1 MNTLRRMVSLTLVFA
16 LTGISL
22 MAQTQQRRAYR
33 VNDRQIQTL
42 LNRIEN
48 RSDVFQRSLSNALN
62 SSRYDSSNRQGDIN
76 QSVSDFQN
84 AINNLHA
91 NFNNRRD
98 TRQDAE
104 NVLNS
109 ATPINNYL
117 LSARLNGNVQ
127 TNWASLRNDLTELAR
142 LYNVTWNWSNQ
153 SYPTTGQTY
162 PNTNQNN
169 QPYGQGRDRLTG
181 TFRLDTS
188 RSEDPRSAAERAT
201 RSLPAANRQRAMDS
215 LTARLE
221 SPESIAIDRR
231 GRNFTIASTR
241 APQISFEA
249 DGTEHSETLDNG
261 RQVRVTASYTR
272 DQLVIS
278 QVGDRGNDYSV
289 TFEPMDAGR
298 RLRITR
304 RISSDRLTQPVV
316 VESIYD
322 KTADVA
328 QLDLYNGGSGYPNN
342 PNYPT
347 NPGSGTTSGDFV
359 VPDGTQLV
367 ATLNDNLTTKDS
379 RDNDRFTMTV
389 TSPSQYEGATIE
401 GYVTGVNRSGRVTG
415 RSTMTF
421 NFERIR
427 LRNGGTYRFAGFVDS
442 VRTANG
448 ENVRVDNEGSV
459 QEGDNRTTTT
469 VKRAAIGT
477 AVGAIIGAIAGGGKG
492 AAIGA
497 AIGAGAGAGSVYV
510 QGRDDLELLSGTE
523 VTVRA
528 SAPR

>member
-1 MNTLRRMVSLTLVFA
+1 MNMFRRIVSLALVLA
-16 LTGISL
+16 LAGMSV
-22 MAQTQQRRAYR
+22 MAQTQRRAYR
-33 VNDRQIQTL
+33 TNDRQIQTL
-42 LNRIEN
+42 LNRLEN
-48 RSDVFQRSLSNALN
+48 RSDVFQRSFSDAVNGG
-62 SSRYDSSNRQGDIN
+62 RYGGTNRDDNIN
-76 QSVSDFQN
+76 QTVSDFRT
-84 AINNLHA
+84 AIDTLHS

-98 TRQDAE
+98 NTQDVQ
-104 NVLNS
+104 NVLDRAS
-109 ATPINNYL
+109 TINTYF
-117 LSARLNGNVQ
+117 SRARLNTRANTDWENVR
-127 TNWASLRNDLTELAR
+127 TDLTELAR
-142 LYNVTWNWSNQ
+142 LYNVSWNWSAQ
-153 SYPTTGQTY
+153 TYPTTGQTG
-162 PNTNQNN
+162 PIN
-169 QPYGQGRDRLTG
+169 GQGGGLDQMTG
-181 TFRLDTS
+181 TFSLDTS

-201 RSLPAANRQRAMDS
+201 RSLPAGNRQRALDN

-241 APQISFEA
+241 AAQIAFEA
-249 DGTEHSETLDNG
+249 DGTEHVETLDNG
-261 RQVRVTASYTR
+261 RQVRVRASYTR
-272 DQLVIS
+272 GQLVIS
-278 QVGDRGNDYSV
+278 QTGDRGNDYSV
-289 TFEPMDAGR
+289 MFEPMDAGR

-316 VESIYD
+316 VESIYN

-328 QLDLYNGGSGYPNN
+328 QLDLYNGGSYPNN

-347 NPGSGTTSGDFV
+347 NGTGTVNGDFAV
-359 VPDGTQLV
+359 ADGTQLV

-379 RDNDRFTMTV
+379 RENDRFTMTV

-401 GYVTGVNRSGRVTG
+401 GYVTGVARSGRITG
-415 RSTMTF
+415 RSSMTF

-427 LRNGGTYRFAGFVDS
+427 LRNGSTYRFAGFVDS
-442 VRTANG
+442 IRTANG
-448 ENVRVDNEGSV
+448 ENVRVDNEGTV

-469 VKRAAIGT
+469 AKRAAIGT

-497 AIGAGAGAGSVYV
+497 AVGAGAGAGSVYV

>member
-1 MNTLRRMVSLTLVFA
+1 MNKFRRIASLALVLA
-16 LTGISL
+16 LAGMSV
-22 MAQTQQRRAYR
+22 MAQTQRRAYR

-48 RSDVFQRSLSNALN
+48 RSDVFQRSFSDAVNGG
-62 SSRYDSSNRQGDIN
+62 RYGNTNRQGNIN
-76 QSVSDFQN
+76 QTVNDFRT
-84 AINNLHA
+84 AVDTLHT

-98 TRQDAE
+98 STQDVQS
-104 NVLNS
+104 VLDR
-109 ATPINNYL
+109 ATTINDYL
-117 LSARLNGNVQ
+117 MSSRLNGRANTDWENVR
-127 TNWASLRNDLTELAR
+127 TDLTELAR
-142 LYNVTWNWSNQ
+142 LYNVSWNWSA
-153 SYPTTGQTY
+153 QTY
-162 PNTNQNN
+162 PNTNPNGTV
-169 QPYGQGRDRLTG
+169 YGQGRGLDRITG

-188 RSEDPRSAAERAT
+188 RSEDPRGAAERAT
-201 RSLPAANRQRAMDS
+201 RSLPTRDRQRVLDN

-231 GRNFTIASTR
+231 GRSFTIASTR
-241 APQISFEA
+241 ASQITFEA
-249 DGTEHSETLDNG
+249 DGTERVETLDNG
-261 RQVRVTASYTR
+261 RQVRVMASYTR

-278 QVGDRGNDYSV
+278 QTGDRGNDYSV

-304 RISSDRLTQPVV
+304 RISTDRLTQPVV

-322 KTADVA
+322 KTADTA
-328 QLDLYNGGSGYPNN
+328 QLNIYDGGGYSN
-342 PNYPT
+342 NYPT
-347 NPGSGTTSGDFV
+347 NGTGTVNGGFTV
-359 VPDGTQLV
+359 ADGTLLV

-379 RDNDRFTMTV
+379 RENDRFTMTV
-389 TSPSQYEGATIE
+389 TSPAQYEGAIIE
-401 GYVTGVNRSGRVTG
+401 GYITGIARSGRVTG
-415 RSTMTF
+415 RSALTF

-427 LRNGGTYRFAGFVDS
+427 LRNGNTYRFAGFVDS

-448 ENVRVDNEGSV
+448 ENVRVDNEGTV
-459 QEGDNRTTTT
+459 QEGDNRTSTT

-497 AIGAGAGAGSVYV
+497 AVGAGAGAGSVYV

>member
-1 MNTLRRMVSLTLVFA
+1 MNMLRRMVSLTLVFA
-16 LTGISL
+16 LMGISL

-33 VNDRQIQTL
+33 VNDRQTQTL

-48 RSDVFQRSLSNALN
+48 HSNVFQRSLSNALN
-62 SSRYDSSNRQGDIN
+62 NGRYNNSNRDGDIN

-84 AINNLHA
+84 AVNNLHT

-98 TRQDAE
+98 SRQDAE
-104 NVLNS
+104 AVLNS
-109 ATPINNYL
+109 AAPINNYL

-127 TNWASLRNDLTELAR
+127 TNWASLRDDLTELAR

-153 SYPTTGQTY
+153 NYPTTGQTY
-162 PNTNQNN
+162 PNTNPNYPTN
-169 QPYGQGRDRLTG
+169 DQGGGLTG

-188 RSEDPRSAAERAT
+188 RSEDPRVAAERAT
-201 RSLPAANRQRAMDS
+201 RNLPARDRQRATDA

-221 SPESIAIDRR
+221 APDSIAIDRR

-241 APQISFEA
+241 APQISFDA
-249 DGTEHSETLDNG
+249 DGTAHYETLDNG
-261 RQVRVTASYTR
+261 RQVSVTASYTR
-272 DQLVIS
+272 NQLVIS
-278 QVGDRGNDYSV
+278 QTGDRGNDYSV

-304 RISSDRLTQPVV
+304 RISTDRLTQPVV

-328 QLDLYNGGSGYPNN
+328 QLDLYNGGSGYPND

-347 NPGSGTTSGDFV
+347 NTGNGTTNGDFG
-359 VPDGTQLV
+359 VPDGTQLI

-389 TSPSQYEGATIE
+389 TSPAQYEGATIE
-401 GYVTGVNRSGRVTG
+401 GYVTGVNRSGRITG
-415 RSTMTF
+415 RSAMTF

-427 LRNGGTYRFAGFVDS
+427 LRNGNSYKFAGFVDS

-448 ENVRVDNEGSV
+448 ENVRVDNEGTV

-497 AIGAGAGAGSVYV
+497 AVGAGAGAGSVYV